1 MRLRIIY
8 SYFDSS
14 PGTHRL
20 WETVS
25 CMKEHNSY
33 TQLVMGCGLCTR
45 EVLVF
50 GPVSGAVRATVGKRG
65 WLSTE

>member
-20 WETVS
+20 WETLG
-25 CMKEHNSY
+25 CTKEHHSY
-33 TQLVMGCGLCTR
+33 TRFVGGCDHLAWETLVS
-45 EVLVF
+45 VLW
-50 GPVSGAVRATVGKRG
+50 PTVGGCPSGPRG
-65 WLSTE
+65 ASVAG